1 MNKVKNQ
8 HWAFRIADK
17 LILEMVDPS
26 KRIVCASGISPSGVV
41 HAGNLREI
49 MTSDL
54 VYRAIKSRGRDARL
68 LFSWDDFD
76 RFRKVPVGIP
86 TEFSKYIGMP
96 YNNIPDPFLGYS
108 SYAERFET
116 QFENEVRQLG
126 ISADFIKQNEMYRLG
141 IYDDQIRYSLL
152 KRREI
157 AQILARNMTQGMS
170 SEEIESYYPIS
181 IYSRFTG
188 RDNTDVISFD
198 GESKLGYICHDT
210 GKKDVIDFTK
220 DKNVK
225 LPWKVDWPMRWKF
238 EGVHFEPGGS
248 DHAGPG
254 GSYDVASQIAKEI
267 FGIIPPT
274 FIEYQFVRIKG
285 SSVKMSSSK
294 GNVFSPEDLINIYPP
309 MLVRWM
315 YARANPGSLLDIA
328 FDSDVI
334 RAYDEFDRTL
344 DSFRKG
350 SLEESVH
357 QAIELSTP
365 HMEDLPL
372 ENPISFRQIAGM
384 GDATNFNEQRV
395 LELLNKE
402 EKRYDL
408 NSVKER
414 LSMARNWM
422 DKYCPE
428 ARSRLLGSSNEPFY
442 DTLNEFE
449 KAQLKKLIEIVTR
462 SENMNLEQIEFELYN
477 IPRKPEM
484 TESEK
489 KQAQR
494 QFFKIVYMS
503 LFGREIGPRLPTFVW
518 ASDKSNLLKL
528 LR

>member
-1 MNKVKNQ
+1 MNEVKNQ

-17 LILEMVDPS
+17 LISDRVDPS

-49 MTSDL
+49 ITSDL
-54 VYRAIKSRGRDARL
+54 VYRAIRSRGRDARL

-86 TEFSKYIGMP
+86 AEFSKYIGMP
-96 YNNIPDPFLGYS
+96 YNNIPDPFGEYS
-108 SYAERFET
+108 SYAERFER

-126 ISADFIKQNEMYRLG
+126 ISADFIKQAEMYHLG
-141 IYDDQIRYSLL
+141 VYDDQIRYSLL
-152 KRREI
+152 KKREI
-157 AQILARNMTQGMS
+157 AQILARNMTQGMP
-170 SEEIESYYPIS
+170 SEEIESYYPVS
-181 IYSRFTG
+181 VYSRFTG

-198 GESKLGYICHDT
+198 GESKLEYICHDT
-210 GKKDVIDFTK
+210 GKKDVIDFTT
-220 DKNVK
+220 DRNVK

-238 EGVHFEPGGS
+238 EEVHFEPGGS

-267 FGIIPPT
+267 FGITPPT

-285 SSVKMSSSK
+285 NSAKMSSSK
-294 GNVFSPEDLINIYPP
+294 GNVFSPEDLISIYPP

-315 YARANPGSLLDIA
+315 YTRANPGSLLDIA

-334 RAYDEFDRTL
+334 RTYDEFDRAL
-344 DSFRKG
+344 ESFRKG
-350 SLEESVH
+350 SLEKSAH

-365 HMEDLPL
+365 YENDFPL

-384 GDATNFNEQRV
+384 GDATNFNKQRV
-395 LELLNKE
+395 LELLTRE
-402 EKRYDL
+402 EKKYDL

-414 LSMARNWM
+414 LSMAQNWM

-428 ARSRLLGSSNEPFY
+428 ARSRLLNLSNEQFY
-442 DTLNEFE
+442 ATLNEFDR
-449 KAQLKKLIEIVTR
+449 AQLRKFIEVVTR
-462 SENMNLEQIEFELYN
+462 SEDMTLEQIEFELYA
-477 IPRKPEM
+477 IPRRPEM

-489 KQAQR
+489 KHAQR
-494 QFFKIVYMS
+494 QFFKIVYTT
-503 LFGREIGPRLPTFVW
+503 LFGRETGPRLPTFVW

-528 LR
+528 MV